1 MGSNRNDDLLRVAKC
16 GRVVGLKGEIALWP
30 ISNVP
35 QRFDIGSEL
44 ILDDDRVLTIDNV
57 RNKKDHFIVRFA
69 GLDART
75 DVEKLVNKLL
85 FGRKLEESAL
95 QEGEFFVHDCL
106 SKIVIDSN
114 GESRGV
120 VQRFI
125 PNASSDLLE
134 LEFGVLLPFKFIS
147 RIDEDTIY
155 LDEPEGLFDIEDKDY
170 R

>member
-1 MGSNRNDDLLRVAKC
+1 MYRN
-16 GRVVGLKGEIALWP
+16 
-30 ISNVP
+30 
-35 QRFDIGSEL
+35 
-44 ILDDDRVLTIDNV
+44 VLT
-57 RNKKDHFIVRFA
+57 
-69 GLDART
+69 
-75 DVEKLVNKLL
+75 
-85 FGRKLEESAL
+85 SL

-134 LEFGVLLPFKFIS
+134 LEFGVLVPFKFIS